1 MAFGCGKRVI
11 VTPAVY
17 SRFIEY
23 INYNIFSALDR
34 IHIASITLRFCTIL
48 WFKANSRIPM
58 ARTCSL
64 LAVYQIYINP
74 WYAKNFQNRLVFF
87 NLMILFCF
95 IKKKSVYYTRFCDFI
110 PCFYVLFVVNEI
122 AKCRLRVHLLTLDLL
137 VLATMKN
144 AAKCEIVLRIA
155 KLSESFILL
164 M

>member
-1 MAFGCGKRVI
+1 MAFGCDKRVI
-11 VTPAVY
+11 VTPAVH

-34 IHIASITLRFCTIL
+34 NHIASITLRFCTIL

-74 WYAKNFQNRLVFF
+74 WYAKKFQNRLVFF

-95 IKKKSVYYTRFCDFI
+95 IKKKSVYLLHVYVILYHVFT
-110 PCFYVLFVVNEI
+110 FYSSLTSLQNE
-122 AKCRLRVHLLTLDLL
+122 D
-137 VLATMKN
+137 
-144 AAKCEIVLRIA
+144 
-155 KLSESFILL
+155 
-164 M
+164 

>member
-34 IHIASITLRFCTIL
+34 NHIASITLRFCTIL

-95 IKKKSVYYTRFCDFI
+95 IKKKICVLHVFVILYHVFT
-110 PCFYVLFVVNEI
+110 FYSS
-122 AKCRLRVHLLTLDLL
+122 LTSLQNVD
-137 VLATMKN
+137 
-144 AAKCEIVLRIA
+144 
-155 KLSESFILL
+155 
-164 M
+164 

>member
-34 IHIASITLRFCTIL
+34 NHIASITLRFCTIL

-74 WYAKNFQNRLVFF
+74 WYAKKFQNRLVFF

-95 IKKKSVYYTRFCDFI
+95 IKKKSVYLLHVYVILYHVFT
-110 PCFYVLFVVNEI
+110 FYSS
-122 AKCRLRVHLLTLDLL
+122 LTSLQNVD
-137 VLATMKN
+137 
-144 AAKCEIVLRIA
+144 
-155 KLSESFILL
+155 
-164 M
+164 

>member
-1 MAFGCGKRVI
+1 MAFGCDKRVI
-11 VTPAVY
+11 VTPAVD

-34 IHIASITLRFCTIL
+34 NHIASTTLRFCTIL

-74 WYAKNFQNRLVFF
+74 WYAKKFQNRLVFF

-95 IKKKSVYYTRFCDFI
+95 IKKKSVYLLHVYVILYHVFT
-110 PCFYVLFVVNEI
+110 FYSS
-122 AKCRLRVHLLTLDLL
+122 LTSLQNVD
-137 VLATMKN
+137 
-144 AAKCEIVLRIA
+144 
-155 KLSESFILL
+155 
-164 M
+164 

>member
-1 MAFGCGKRVI
+1 MAFGCDKRVI

-34 IHIASITLRFCTIL
+34 NHIASITLRFCTIL

-58 ARTCSL
+58 ARTCPL

-74 WYAKNFQNRLVFF
+74 WYAKNLQKRLVFF

-95 IKKKSVYYTRFCDFI
+95 IKKKKICVNITRFCNCI
-110 PCFYVLFVVNEI
+110 PCFYNEF
-122 AKCRLRVHLLTLDLL
+122 AKCRFRVHLLTLDLL

-155 KLSESFILL
+155 KLSESFILS

>member
-23 INYNIFSALDR
+23 ITYNIFSALDR
-34 IHIASITLRFCTIL
+34 NHIASITLRFCTIL

-74 WYAKNFQNRLVFF
+74 WYAKKFQNRLVFF

-95 IKKKSVYYTRFCDFI
+95 IKKKSVYLLHVYVILYHVFT
-110 PCFYVLFVVNEI
+110 FYSS
-122 AKCRLRVHLLTLDLL
+122 LTSLQNVD
-137 VLATMKN
+137 
-144 AAKCEIVLRIA
+144 
-155 KLSESFILL
+155 
-164 M
+164 